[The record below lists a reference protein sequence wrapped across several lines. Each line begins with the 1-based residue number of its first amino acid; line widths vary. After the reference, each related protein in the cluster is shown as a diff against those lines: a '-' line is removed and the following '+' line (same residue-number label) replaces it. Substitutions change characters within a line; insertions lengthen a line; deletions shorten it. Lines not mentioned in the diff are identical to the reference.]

1 MRDGGGTR
9 RTRPTAAGMTL
20 ATALIAQVVVGA
32 PEEQSHQ
39 PAVPMASYVI
49 GLLRRGPSWTAERT
63 PATDSLQAGH
73 MANIE
78 RMAANGKLVGAGP
91 MRGGHELRGIFIFRT
106 DSLAE
111 ARALAEP
118 DPAIRAGRLSLDLHP
133 WYGPAGIGD
142 AYLAAVA
149 RDSAY
154 QPRMITMQLGLLR
167 RGPRWTAAS
176 TPATR
181 KLQGDH
187 LAHIDRLIRS
197 GKLAAAGPFT
207 DDGELRG
214 VFVFRA
220 DSVEAHRL
228 SLQDP
233 AVKAGRL
240 RVELHPWMVAEGV
253 IP

>member
-1 MRDGGGTR
+1 MAVERAACEGR
-9 RTRPTAAGMTL
+9 RRGSCWRRRWACKLVA
-20 ATALIAQVVVGA
+20 GA
-32 PEEQSHQ
+32 PAEQSNR
-39 PAVPMASYVI
+39 PPVPMASYVV
-49 GLLRRGPSWTAERT
+49 GLLRRGPAWTAERT

-78 RMAANGKLVGAGP
+78 RMAASGKLVGAGP
-91 MRGGHELRGIFIFRT
+91 MRDRHELRGVFIFRT

-111 ARALAEP
+111 ARVLAEP
-118 DPAIRAGRLSLDLHP
+118 DPAIRAGRLTLDLHP

-142 AYLAAVA
+142 AYFAAAA

-154 QPRMITMQLGLLR
+154 QPRMITLQFGLLR

-176 TPATR
+176 TAATR
-181 KLQGDH
+181 ALQADH
-187 LAHIDRLIRS
+187 LAHIDRLVRS
-197 GKLAAAGPFT
+197 GTLAAAGPFT

-220 DSVEAHRL
+220 DSAEAHRL

-233 AVKAGRL
+233 AVRAGRL
-240 RVELHPWMVAEGV
+240 RVELHRWMVAEGV